1 MPALL
6 IALLA
11 LVPAGALLLR
21 VNLRRFRF
29 RLDQFRPAAPL
40 AGLLPTD
47 RDSQRQHNDLR
58 AARDRWDA
66 RDTETTTTEHRRS
79 DMTTR

>member
-11 LVPAGALLLR
+11 LVPAGTLLMTVTLG
-21 VNLRRFRF
+21 RFRF

-40 AGLLPTD
+40 TGLLTTD

-58 AARDRWDA
+58 AARDRWDS
-66 RDTETTTTEHRRS
+66 RDTETTTTEHRPS

>member
-21 VNLRRFRF
+21 VNRRRFRF

-40 AGLLPTD
+40 TGLLPTD
-47 RDSQRQHNDLR
+47 RDLNGS
-58 AARDRWDA
+58 
-66 RDTETTTTEHRRS
+66 TTTFVPRAS
-79 DMTTR
+79 GGTRATPNPVQPSTDRLT